1 MEVSG
6 QHYASAKYPCEVTL
20 VPTEQSGC
28 FGEMSLVLYRK
39 QTLDCQTH
47 SLVTVWYCTPKLT
60 NTNYKLL
67 NQNMQITQYVLAL
80 FCCLQRHTK
89 ATKSFTYMNILQ
101 GRGKKREGL
110 IANITSTTSYKSYLQ
125 KIIDFISSLYSRVL
139 LYDRVTFSNIWL

>member
-20 VPTEQSGC
+20 VPTEYEARWVLEPVWV
-28 FGEMSLVLYRK
+28 FWRMSLVLYRK

-60 NTNYKLL
+60 KTNYKLF

-80 FCCLQRHTK
+80 FCCLQRHIE

-125 KIIDFISSLYSRVL
+125 KNYGFYKFPVQ
-139 LYDRVTFSNIWL
+139 